1 MFLVWTARI
10 NCRTKKYQRLRK
22 KMADKETMAAIHE
35 QERIIKLIK
44 TMRDTMF
51 SSPQDMDALIEMI
64 KDSGP

>member
-1 MFLVWTARI
+1 
-10 NCRTKKYQRLRK
+10 
-22 KMADKETMAAIHE
+22 MADKETMAAIHE

-51 SSPQDMDALIEMI
+51 ASPQDMDALIEMI